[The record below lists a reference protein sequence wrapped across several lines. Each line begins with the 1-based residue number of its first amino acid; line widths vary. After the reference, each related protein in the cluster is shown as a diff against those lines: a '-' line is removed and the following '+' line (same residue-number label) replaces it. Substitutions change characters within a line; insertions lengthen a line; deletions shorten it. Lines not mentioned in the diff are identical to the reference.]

1 MSIQK
6 KLSGSGFAP
15 LQVTNIIGDNDYG
28 ETATGSSAGTA
39 FSVSACNTYFTT
51 VAASTG
57 AILPPGN
64 TGGPSTVSLGDEYMI
79 ANVGGAATLTVY
91 PPTGGTINGGTS
103 ATVATNSLAYF
114 TCVSTNGLTWI
125 SK

>member
-28 ETATGSSAGTA
+28 ETATGSNAAGA
-39 FSVSACNTYFTT
+39 FNISACNTYFTT
-51 VAASTG
+51 VASSTG

-64 TGGPSTVSLGDEYMI
+64 TGAPSTVSLGDEYMI
-79 ANVGGAATLTVY
+79 ANTGANALTVY
-91 PPTGGTINGGTS
+91 PPSGGTVNGGAS
-103 ATVATNSLAYF
+103 VSIAANALAYF

>member
-15 LQVTNIIGDNDYG
+15 LQVTNILGDNDYG
-28 ETATGSSAGTA
+28 ETALGSSAGTA
-39 FSVSACNTYFTT
+39 FSIGACNTYFTT

-64 TGGPSTVSLGDEYMI
+64 TGGANTNALGDEYLVVNLG
-79 ANVGGAATLTVY
+79 ANALTLY
-91 PPTGGTINGGTS
+91 PPTGGTINNAAS
-103 ATVATNSLAYF
+103 LSIAANSLAYL
-114 TCVSTNGLTWI
+114 TCCSTNGLIWI

>member
-15 LQVTNIIGDNDYG
+15 LQVTNIIGDNDPG
-28 ETATGSSAGTA
+28 ETALGSTSGTA
-39 FSVSACNTYFTT
+39 YGISACNTFFTT
-51 VAASTG
+51 VASGTG

-64 TGGPSTVSLGDEYMI
+64 TGGANTNSLGDEYMI
-79 ANVGGAATLTVY
+79 ANLGANALTVY
-91 PPTGGTINGGTS
+91 PPPGGTINGAASVSIS
-103 ATVATNSLAYF
+103 ANSLGYF
-114 TCVSTNGLTWI
+114 TCCSTNGLTWI